1 VKRRDFI
8 QRMTRSGWVLVSEE
22 GPHSKYR
29 KRGCPFAVPRGREI
43 SPGVVKSWERLNK
56 ELDGETE

>member
-8 QRMTRSGWVLVSEE
+8 RQITQAGWVLVSED
-22 GPHSKYR
+22 GPHAKYR

-43 SPGVVKSWERLNK
+43 SPGVVRAWEKLNR
-56 ELDGETE
+56 ELDEEDE